1 MLSIMRIQRYKIY
14 GTVGIVIIPVRNS
27 LGLKNMDRLRL
38 METFVR
44 VVETGNFSAV
54 ARQANTT
61 QSAISKQV
69 QALEAD
75 VGVLLLVR
83 STRSHALTEAGRL
96 YYQRCRQV
104 LDTLEEARL
113 EVHRAEHEVSG
124 LLRVA
129 APVAFGRIHIVPR
142 LAAFY
147 ERYPKMKID
156 LQLDDSFVD
165 LVAAGID
172 VTFRVGELKDSRLIA
187 RRIGSVARAVIVSAD
202 YLKRHGIPRKPEDLV
217 AHNCLLYTGIDN
229 FNEWT
234 FYGAKD
240 KAITVRVG
248 SNFQSNSSEAIRQG
262 VMEGLGICYSPTWI
276 YGRDL
281 REGTVQ
287 SVLCDYKPSTLP
299 LNVVYQPERRPS
311 IKINSFVDF
320 FTEAFNQDP
329 DLSAAIRSFKG

>member
-1 MLSIMRIQRYKIY
+1 MLR
-14 GTVGIVIIPVRNS
+14 
-27 LGLKNMDRLRL
+27 NMDRLRL

-54 ARQANTT
+54 ARQSNTT

-69 QALEAD
+69 QALESD

-104 LDTLEEARL
+104 LDALEEARI

-147 ERYPKMKID
+147 ERYPKMRID

-202 YLKRHGIPRKPEDLV
+202 YLERNGTPRNPDDLIN
-217 AHNCLLYTGIDN
+217 HNCLLYTGIDN

-262 VMEGLGICYSPTWI
+262 VMEGLGMCYSPTWI

-287 SVLCDYKPSTLP
+287 TVLNDYKPSTLP

-320 FTEAFNQDP
+320 FTAAFSQDP
-329 DLSAAIRSFKG
+329 DLSAVIQAFKR

>member
-1 MLSIMRIQRYKIY
+1 
-14 GTVGIVIIPVRNS
+14 
-27 LGLKNMDRLRL
+27 
-38 METFVR
+38 
-44 VVETGNFSAV
+44 
-54 ARQANTT
+54 
-61 QSAISKQV
+61 
-69 QALEAD
+69 
-75 VGVLLLVR
+75 
-83 STRSHALTEAGRL
+83 
-96 YYQRCRQV
+96 
-104 LDTLEEARL
+104 
-113 EVHRAEHEVSG
+113 VHRAEHEVSG

-147 ERYPKMKID
+147 ERYPKMRID

-202 YLKRHGIPRKPEDLV
+202 YLERHGIPRKPEDLA

-262 VMEGLGICYSPTWI
+262 VMEGLGMCYSPTWI

-287 SVLCDYKPSTLP
+287 TVLNDYKPSTLP

>member
-1 MLSIMRIQRYKIY
+1 MLHIMRISTPKVY
-14 GTVGIVIIPVRNS
+14 GTVGILFIPVRNDKRS
-27 LGLKNMDRLRL
+27 TNMDRLRL

-61 QSAISKQV
+61 QSAVSKQV

-83 STRSHALTEAGRL
+83 STRSHSLTEAGRL
-96 YYQRCRQV
+96 YYERCRQV
-104 LDTLEEARL
+104 LDTLEEARS
-113 EVHRAEHEVSG
+113 EVYRAEHEVSG

-129 APVAFGRIHIVPR
+129 APVAFGRMHIVPR

-147 ERYPKMKID
+147 ARYPKIRID

-187 RRIGSVARAVIVSAD
+187 RRIGSVSRAVIVSSN
-202 YLKRHGIPRKPEDLV
+202 YLASRGTPQKPDDL
-217 AHNCLLYTGIDN
+217 AHHNCLLYTGIDN

-234 FYGAKD
+234 FFGAKD
-240 KAITVRVG
+240 KAITVRVA

-262 VMEGLGICYSPTWI
+262 VLEGLGICYSPTWI

-281 REGTVQ
+281 REGTVKTI
-287 SVLCDYKPSTLP
+287 LNDYKPSTLP

-311 IKINSFVDF
+311 IKINSFVEF
-320 FTEAFNQDP
+320 FTNAFHKDP
-329 DLSAAIRSFKG
+329 DLATVIRSV

>member
-1 MLSIMRIQRYKIY
+1 M
-14 GTVGIVIIPVRNS
+14 
-27 LGLKNMDRLRL
+27 GLKSMDRLRL

-104 LDTLEEARL
+104 LDTLEEARI

-147 ERYPKMKID
+147 ERYPKMRID

-187 RRIGSVARAVIVSAD
+187 RRIGSVARAVIVSVA
-202 YLKRHGIPRKPEDLV
+202 YLERHGIPRKPEDLA

-262 VMEGLGICYSPTWI
+262 VMEGLGMCYSPTWI

-287 SVLCDYKPSTLP
+287 TVLNDYKPSTLP

>member
-1 MLSIMRIQRYKIY
+1 
-14 GTVGIVIIPVRNS
+14 
-27 LGLKNMDRLRL
+27 MDRLRL
-38 METFVR
+38 MEIFVR

-83 STRSHALTEAGRL
+83 STRSHTLTEAGRL

-104 LDTLEEARL
+104 LETLEQARV
-113 EVHRAEHEVSG
+113 EVHQAEYEVSG

-147 ERYPKMKID
+147 ERYPKMRID

-172 VTFRVGELKDSRLIA
+172 VAFRVGELKDSRLIA
-187 RRIGSVARAVIVSAD
+187 RRIGSVARAVIVSSS
-202 YLKRHGIPRKPEDLV
+202 YLARHGAPQKPDDLSE
-217 AHNCLLYTGIDN
+217 HNCLLYTGIDN

-234 FYGAKD
+234 FYGSKD

-262 VMEGLGICYSPTWI
+262 VLEGLGICYSPTWI
-276 YGRDL
+276 YGRDI
-281 REGTVQ
+281 REG
-287 SVLCDYKPSTLP
+287 SVNTILNNYKPSTLP

-311 IKINSFVDF
+311 IKISSFVDF

-329 DLSAAIRSFKG
+329 DLSTAIRSYKA

>member
-1 MLSIMRIQRYKIY
+1 
-14 GTVGIVIIPVRNS
+14 
-27 LGLKNMDRLRL
+27 MDRLRL

-54 ARQANTT
+54 ARQAHTT

-83 STRSHALTEAGRL
+83 STRSHSLTEAGRL
-96 YYQRCRQV
+96 YYERCRQV
-104 LDTLEEARL
+104 LDTLEEARI

-142 LAAFY
+142 LAAY
-147 ERYPKMKID
+147 YARYPKMRID
-156 LQLDDSFVD
+156 LQLDDRFVD

-187 RRIGSVARAVIVSAD
+187 RRIGSVARAVVVSAD
-202 YLKRHGIPRKPEDLV
+202 YLARHGTPESPEELV
-217 AHNCLLYTGIDN
+217 NHNCLLYTGINN

-234 FYGAKD
+234 FVDSRSKPR
-240 KAITVRVG
+240 TVRVP
-248 SNFQSNSSEAIRQG
+248 SNFQSNSSEALRQA
-262 VMEGLGICYSPTWI
+262 VMEGLGVCYSPTWI
-276 YGRDL
+276 YGRDI
-281 REGTVQ
+281 REGSLKTI
-287 SVLCDYKPSTLP
+287 LNDFKPSTLP

-311 IKINSFVDF
+311 IKVNSFVDF
-320 FTEAFNQDP
+320 FTETFNQDP
-329 DLSAAIRSFKG
+329 DLSAVIRSFKA

>member
-1 MLSIMRIQRYKIY
+1 
-14 GTVGIVIIPVRNS
+14 
-27 LGLKNMDRLRL
+27 MDRLRL

-54 ARQANTT
+54 ARQANST

-96 YYQRCRQV
+96 YYQRCKQV
-104 LDTLEEARL
+104 LDTLEEARI

-129 APVAFGRIHIVPR
+129 APMAFGRIHIVPR

-147 ERYPKMKID
+147 QRYPKMRID

-187 RRIGSVARAVIVSAD
+187 RRIGSVARAVIVSAS
-202 YLKRHGIPRKPEDLV
+202 YLQRHGAPRKPDDLSE
-217 AHNCLLYTGIDN
+217 HNCLLYTGIDN

-240 KAITVRVG
+240 KPITVRVG

-287 SVLCDYKPSTLP
+287 VVLGDFKPSTLP

-329 DLSAAIRSFKG
+329 DLSAAIRSFNG

>member
-1 MLSIMRIQRYKIY
+1 
-14 GTVGIVIIPVRNS
+14 
-27 LGLKNMDRLRL
+27 

-54 ARQANTT
+54 ARQSHTT

-83 STRSHALTEAGRL
+83 STRSHSLTEAGRL
-96 YYQRCRQV
+96 YYGRCRQV
-104 LDTLEEARL
+104 LDTLEEARI

-142 LAAFY
+142 LAAY
-147 ERYPKMKID
+147 YARYPKMRID

-187 RRIGSVARAVIVSAD
+187 RRIGSVARAVVVSAA
-202 YLKRHGIPRKPEDLV
+202 YLARHGTPESPEELV
-217 AHNCLLYTGIDN
+217 NHNCLLYTGIDN

-234 FYGAKD
+234 FVDSRNKQR
-240 KAITVRVG
+240 TVRVQ
-248 SNFQSNSSEAIRQG
+248 SNFQSNSSEALRQA
-262 VMEGLGICYSPTWI
+262 VMEGLGVCYSPTWI
-276 YGRDL
+276 YGRDI
-281 REGTVQ
+281 REGSLKTI
-287 SVLCDYKPSTLP
+287 LNDFKPSTLP

-311 IKINSFVDF
+311 IKVNSFVDF
-320 FTEAFNQDP
+320 FTETFNQDP
-329 DLSAAIRSFKG
+329 DLSAVIRSFKA